1 MENKKEHWDKIEK
14 DNKDIMKRM
23 HPATLIPGYLIGFTV
38 IVGCLFK
45 IYMGW

>member
-1 MENKKEHWDKIEK
+1 MNKTHWEKVEK

-23 HPATLIPGYLIGFTV
+23 HPAAMIPGFLVGLIVF
-38 IVGCLFK
+38 VGCIFK